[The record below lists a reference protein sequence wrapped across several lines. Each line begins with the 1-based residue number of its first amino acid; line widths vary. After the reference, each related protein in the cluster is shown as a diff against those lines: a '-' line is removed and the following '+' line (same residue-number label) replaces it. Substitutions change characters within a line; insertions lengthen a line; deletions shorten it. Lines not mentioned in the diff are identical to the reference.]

1 MDFKLDA
8 FPVDDT
14 VGGIRS
20 TEKIK
25 IIICYIL
32 ENTKGELTRSAV
44 QSALYDNGIANYF
57 EISQAVDD
65 LIKVGAVEQTGAAQD
80 PVLTVTEKGVQ
91 IANDLEDELSVYIRN
106 KAVKAANLTAVHER
120 RMKENDVVITK
131 INDKR
136 YRLDITLHSGL
147 DNDGTDDEL
156 MNLSVFVTD
165 QFQAQTMKQSFINNP
180 VKLYEKV
187 IEGLTDDP
195 VFRE

>member
-32 ENTKGELTRSAV
+32 VNTKEALTRSDV

-57 EISQAVDD
+57 EISQAIDD
-65 LIKVGAVEQTGAAQD
+65 LLKVGAVEQNGETQD
-80 PVLTVTEKGVQ
+80 PVLNVSAKGMQ
-91 IANDLEDELSVYIRN
+91 IAKDLEDELSVYIKN
-106 KAVKAANLTAVHER
+106 KAVRAANLTAIHEKR
-120 RMKENDVVITK
+120 KKENDIAITK

-136 YRLDITLHSGL
+136 YRLDITVHSGL
-147 DNDGTDDEL
+147 DADGENDEL
-156 MNLSVFVTD
+156 MKLSVFVTD
-165 QFQAQTMKQSFINNP
+165 QLQAQTMKQSFINNP

-195 VFRE
+195 VFKE